1 MSSHETNL
9 FELEAQLAGTLKRV
23 RPPSDLAQ
31 RLRDRVRLPEPGLL
45 AARLSDWRFYFL
57 TVGGV
62 VSGLLIV
69 ITVARA
75 LFHLTGR
82 RGG

>member
-1 MSSHETNL
+1 MSSHEKNL
-9 FELEAQLAGTLKRV
+9 YELEAQLAGTLKRV
-23 RPPSDLAQ
+23 RPPSDLTQ
-31 RLRDRVRLPEPGLL
+31 RLRDRVRLPEPRLL

>member
-1 MSSHETNL
+1 MPSHEKKL
-9 FELEAQLAGTLKRV
+9 YDIEARLAGTLKRV
-23 RPPSDLAQ
+23 RPPSGLIQ
-31 RLRDRVRLPEPGLL
+31 RMRDRVRLAEPRLL

-62 VSGLLIV
+62 ISGLLLI

-82 RGG
+82 RDG

>member
-1 MSSHETNL
+1 MSSHEKKLYDIET
-9 FELEAQLAGTLKRV
+9 QLAGTLKRV
-23 RPPSDLAQ
+23 RPPSGLTQ
-31 RLRDRVRLPEPGLL
+31 RLRDRVRLEPRVL

-62 VSGLLIV
+62 ISGLLLI

-82 RGG
+82 RDG

>member
-1 MSSHETNL
+1 MPSHEKKLYDIET
-9 FELEAQLAGTLKRV
+9 QLAGTLKRV
-23 RPPSDLAQ
+23 RPPSGLTQ
-31 RLRDRVRLPEPGLL
+31 RLRDRVRLPEPRLL
-45 AARLSDWRFYFL
+45 AERLSDWRFYFL

-62 VSGLLIV
+62 ISGLLLI

-82 RGG
+82 RDG